1 MRAGVPLSLV
11 LHGALIAGGMIYLP
25 QAARQ
30 FSAGVIVPVDLV
42 TLADTT
48 NVRAAAPDPVIEEAP
63 PEPETAVEE
72 DSEAVVE
79 TPAATPPPVEE
90 ERPVEV
96 IDDGAPDETTP
107 EPEPAVEETPAPPTP
122 RERPEQPRQQPPV
135 REQQQASMDLD
146 YLSGL
151 VDQARESQ
159 PRRPGNAETG
169 ERREG
174 AGAGTAMTA
183 TLADL
188 VISQAQPCFRSSIDA
203 PNPERLNVTVRVR
216 LNRDGS
222 LAEPPVSTNS
232 GRIRASGDPFWLV
245 AEERAL
251 AAIIDCSP
259 FRLPADQYSQ
269 WRLIDVT
276 FHNDIF

>member
-1 MRAGVPLSLV
+1 
-11 LHGALIAGGMIYLP
+11 MIYLP

-48 NVRAAAPDPVIEEAP
+48 NVRAAAPDPVVEEIP
-63 PEPETAVEE
+63 PEPEPAVEE
-72 DSEAVVE
+72 EADAVADP
-79 TPAATPPPVEE
+79 PAATSPPVEE

-96 IDDGAPDETTP
+96 IDDGAPDEAEP
-107 EPEPAVEETPAPPTP
+107 EPEVVEETPTPPTP
-122 RERPEQPRQQPPV
+122 RERPEQPRQQQTE
-135 REQQQASMDLD
+135 RQQEQASVDLD

-159 PRRPGNAETG
+159 PRDRGNAETG